1 MEQCKTVYVL
11 GAGCSKAD
19 GLPVQADILRQIFSL
34 KLSERKIDIHRNL
47 LDIEFNRMPIEY
59 TNRFEVFDKNRF
71 ILGCFL
77 LENFGDALQKNILSE
92 SVENIQISDTL
103 SEVRKY
109 KAELYEMAATLQI
122 SLEDI
127 FTIFDKIELQR
138 EHWRS
143 YTDIKVMEVYDAL
156 KICIIYTVCFQMEQI
171 EIRPVYEKFAKI
183 LIDKRIRVG
192 LRQDKMSV
200 ITLNWDTMLEQELY
214 KQCVLCEK
222 RIMPDYC
229 FYSYPFENMEQWIPS
244 TLLKAKGFYNIKILK
259 LHGSFNWLVCPR
271 CGRISIDFRKNIAQY
286 VLGADRKEQSFCR
299 HCSKDYEPENRP
311 KLRSLFVSP
320 TYLKTFQDSNI
331 KNIWHNAF
339 IELSE
344 ADKVVFIG
352 YSFPN
357 ADFEFKH
364 LLKETI
370 KDDCK
375 IEVVL
380 TQKDDL
386 NYYME
391 RLHTLDSTTR
401 TEIVNKL
408 DVPMVRY
415 EHFFGKDRIR
425 FYYDGVQEYL
435 KGLEN
440 E

>member
-11 GAGCSKAD
+11 GAGCSRAD

-34 KLSERKIDIHRNL
+34 KLSERKIDIDRNL
-47 LDIEFNRMPIEY
+47 LDIELNRMPIEY

-92 SVENIQISDTL
+92 AVENIQISDTL

-127 FTIFDKIELQR
+127 FTSFDKIELQR

-171 EIRPVYEKFAKI
+171 ETRPVYEKFAKI
-183 LIDKRIRVG
+183 LIDKRIGDG
-192 LRQDKMSV
+192 LKQDKMSV
-200 ITLNWDTMLEQELY
+200 ITLNWDTLLEQELY

-222 RIMPDYC
+222 NIMPDYC
-229 FYSYPFENMEQWIPS
+229 FYSYPFENMEQWISS
-244 TLLKAKGFYNIKILK
+244 TLLKAKDFYNIKILK

-271 CGRISIDFRKNIAQY
+271 CGRISIDFRKNIAKY

-311 KLRSLFVSP
+311 KLRNLFVSP

-331 KNIWHNAF
+331 KNIF
-339 IELSE
+339 
-344 ADKVVFIG
+344 VFIMTV
-352 YSFPN
+352 YRN
-357 ADFEFKH
+357 
-364 LLKETI
+364 I
-370 KDDCK
+370 
-375 IEVVL
+375 
-380 TQKDDL
+380 
-386 NYYME
+386 
-391 RLHTLDSTTR
+391 
-401 TEIVNKL
+401 
-408 DVPMVRY
+408 
-415 EHFFGKDRIR
+415 
-425 FYYDGVQEYL
+425 
-435 KGLEN
+435 
-440 E
+440 

>member
-1 MEQCKTVYVL
+1 MYP
-11 GAGCSKAD
+11 AGS
-19 GLPVQADILRQIFSL
+19 RT
-34 KLSERKIDIHRNL
+34 
-47 LDIEFNRMPIEY
+47 
-59 TNRFEVFDKNRF
+59 TNWSIGGHVKRSTGGR
-71 ILGCFL
+71 
-77 LENFGDALQKNILSE
+77 
-92 SVENIQISDTL
+92 
-103 SEVRKY
+103 Y
-109 KAELYEMAATLQI
+109 KKSGT
-122 SLEDI
+122 
-127 FTIFDKIELQR
+127 
-138 EHWRS
+138 
-143 YTDIKVMEVYDAL
+143 
-156 KICIIYTVCFQMEQI
+156 
-171 EIRPVYEKFAKI
+171 
-183 LIDKRIRVG
+183 
-192 LRQDKMSV
+192 
-200 ITLNWDTMLEQELY
+200 
-214 KQCVLCEK
+214 
-222 RIMPDYC
+222 
-229 FYSYPFENMEQWIPS
+229 
-244 TLLKAKGFYNIKILK
+244 
-259 LHGSFNWLVCPR
+259 FNWLVCPR
-271 CGRISIDFRKNIAQY
+271 CGRISIDFRKNIAKY

-352 YSFPN
+352 YSFPS
-357 ADFEFKH
+357 ADVEFKH
-364 LLKETI
+364 LLKATI

-380 TQKDDL
+380 TQQDDL

-391 RLHTLDSTTR
+391 RLHALDSTTR

>member
-11 GAGCSKAD
+11 GAGCSRAD

-34 KLSERKIDIHRNL
+34 KLSERKIDIDRNL

-92 SVENIQISDTL
+92 AVENIQISDTL

-183 LIDKRIRVG
+183 LIDKRIRAG
-192 LRQDKMSV
+192 LKQDKMSV

-222 RIMPDYC
+222 KIMPDYC

-244 TLLKAKGFYNIKILK
+244 TLLKAKDFYNIKILK

-271 CGRISIDFRKNIAQY
+271 CGRISIDFRKNIAKY
-286 VLGADRKEQSFCR
+286 VLGADRKEKSFCR

-352 YSFPN
+352 YSFPS

-380 TQKDDL
+380 TQRDDL

-391 RLHTLDSTTR
+391 RLHALDSTTR

-408 DVPMVRY
+408 DVPMARY